1 MKNKNILIT
10 IVLLLVLTVLQ
21 SVSLDESYSKM
32 LAAYAKLTSWQ
43 AEIRQTNFFK
53 DSQTTLNSTG
63 SFYYQKG
70 RIAIRYDKPNEQFLL
85 VQDGMVTVYDK
96 SAQTA
101 VRSKLTAQVQ
111 SLDPVQIIK
120 TYWEG
125 SEKTIIA
132 GKNNQLTITLVPKQ
146 DKQVKKLVF
155 NLDAQTGYVN
165 QISYTDLQENSI
177 GLSFIKTK
185 FNQKIPDSVWKLPIP
200 SNVKILEF

>member
-1 MKNKNILIT
+1 MKNKNILIS
-10 IVLLLVLTVLQ
+10 IVLLLVLTALQ
-21 SVSLDESYSKM
+21 SVTLDESYGKM
-32 LAAYAKLTSWQ
+32 LATYTKLTSWQ
-43 AEIRQTNFFK
+43 AEIRQTNYFR
-53 DSQTTLNSTG
+53 DSETTLNSTG
-63 SFYYQKG
+63 NFYYQKG
-70 RIAIRYDKPNEQFLL
+70 RIAIRYDKPNEQYLL

-101 VRSKLTAQVQ
+101 VRSRLTAQVQ

-125 SEKTIIA
+125 SEKTIFS
-132 GKNNQLTITLVPKQ
+132 GKNNQITITLSPRQ

-155 NLDAQTGYVN
+155 NLDARTGYVN
-165 QISYTDLQENSI
+165 QLSYTDAQDNSV

-200 SNVKILEF
+200 PNVKILEF